1 MHYAIV
7 RGCTAADQHLR
18 LRRLRDGNGAT
29 PRTYLSRLQNLTQ
42 ETMQYWRKRLM
53 PEAKPIRSPSRE
65 RAHQSS
71 SAADAAVQEGDEGV
85 DTVDVWGGV
94 GV

>member
-53 PEAKPIRSPSRE
+53 LELLEANML
-65 RAHQSS
+65 A
-71 SAADAAVQEGDEGV
+71 
-85 DTVDVWGGV
+85 
-94 GV
+94 